1 MRMFRAFLPI
11 FSVILTLYRSTKCSF
26 VHPFEHR
33 ILYGSHPL
41 DSLVNSGITQ
51 LLERFLYMR
60 PIAIC
65 NAYMQ
70 SIRLR
75 HTEVRFSFLPS
86 FLPRLLILLVRLTVL
101 FSRNPEST

>member
-1 MRMFRAFLPI
+1 MQTFQAFLPI
-11 FSVILTLYRSTKCSF
+11 FSVILTPYRSTKCSF
-26 VHPFEHR
+26 FRFSEHR
-33 ILYGSHPL
+33 MLYGSHPL

-75 HTEVRFSFLPS
+75 HTEVCFSSLP
-86 FLPRLLILLVRLTVL
+86 
-101 FSRNPEST
+101 FS